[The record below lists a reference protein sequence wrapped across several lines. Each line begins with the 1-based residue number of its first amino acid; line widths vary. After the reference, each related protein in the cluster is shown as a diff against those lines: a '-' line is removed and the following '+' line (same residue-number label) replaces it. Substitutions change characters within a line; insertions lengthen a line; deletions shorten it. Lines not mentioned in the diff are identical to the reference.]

1 MEAEGT
7 PIHKRFVRAYNELVV
22 LLSSDDFK
30 DFGDYDDVL
39 PPCEDDL
46 LALKESA
53 DASFAGLANV
63 SLTAEVAPSESENP
77 TQVSQSNDTDD
88 DDDFYS

>member
-30 DFGDYDDVL
+30 DFGGYNDVL
-39 PPCEDDL
+39 PPFEDDL

-53 DASFAGLANV
+53 DASFDGLANV